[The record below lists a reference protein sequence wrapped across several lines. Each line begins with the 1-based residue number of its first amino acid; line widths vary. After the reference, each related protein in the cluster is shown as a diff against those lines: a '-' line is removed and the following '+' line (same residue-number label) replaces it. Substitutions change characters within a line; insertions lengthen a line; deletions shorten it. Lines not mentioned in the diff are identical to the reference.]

1 MPNAGL
7 APFTYR
13 IYGIPGI
20 SIMIKIII
28 TDTPNQN
35 AINLAIPAKKRNI
48 IMVMNPVT
56 ISKVIGSFI
65 LKI

>member
-28 TDTPNQN
+28 TDMPNQN

-48 IMVMNPVT
+48 IMVMNPV
-56 ISKVIGSFI
+56 KFPR
-65 LKI
+65 L